1 MSLPGN
7 LYCGPSGWSYA
18 HWNNVVYPAHKSRGF
33 HSLEFLSEYFDA
45 IEINTTFYQSIR
57 PEIARLWVQKV
68 RANPKFLFTAKM
80 NRRFTHD
87 RILNAKEV
95 AAFKEGLQ
103 PIKKAGKLGCLLM
116 QFPWSFRFTEENR
129 LFLTELRRAFH
140 DYPLVGEMRH
150 SSWML
155 EEALGTFID
164 YRIGFCNIDQASY
177 TKAMP
182 PTSYLTSAVGY
193 VRLHGRNPRA
203 WDQEFGRTENPAA
216 QHDYLYSLAE
226 LTEWQSRIRRIGEN
240 AMVADTP
247 VTDLSGIRRFYQSAY
262 IVSYNNYL
270 LGKRC
275 SQIRKY
281 MGFGRQRYLL
291 SSEPTSHRNSIQGHR
306 KLNQVSVASW
316 KASAGH
322 LTLCGAGQSNSRL

>member
-1 MSLPGN
+1 MSLPNN

-18 HWNNVVYPAHKSRGF
+18 HWNNLVYPATKSRSF
-33 HSLEFLSEYFDA
+33 HSLEFLSKYFDA

-57 PEIARLWVQKV
+57 PEIARLWIQKV
-68 RANPKFLFTAKM
+68 RDNPRFLFTAKL

-95 AAFKEGLQ
+95 GAFKEGLQ

-116 QFPWSFRFTEENR
+116 QFPWSFRFTEENKR
-129 LFLTELRRAFH
+129 FLIELRRAFH
-140 DYPLVGEMRH
+140 DFPLVAEMRH

-193 VRLHGRNPRA
+193 VRLHGRNPRD
-203 WDQEFGRTENPAA
+203 WDQEFGRADNPAA
-216 QHDYLYSLAE
+216 QHDYLYSIAE
-226 LTEWQSRIRRIGEN
+226 LSEWQARVGRIREN
-240 AMVADTP
+240 AGRTFVFT
-247 VTDLSGIRRFYQSAY
+247 
-262 IVSYNNYL
+262 NNDA
-270 LGKRC
+270 GAK
-275 SQIRKY
+275 
-281 MGFGRQRYLL
+281 
-291 SSEPTSHRNSIQGHR
+291 
-306 KLNQVSVASW
+306 SVVNALQF
-316 KASAGH
+316 AR
-322 LTLCGAGQSNSRL
+322 LCGDDRSCAPAGLIQKYRLQLADFAAENPLQNMLFNAFTPSRRVA